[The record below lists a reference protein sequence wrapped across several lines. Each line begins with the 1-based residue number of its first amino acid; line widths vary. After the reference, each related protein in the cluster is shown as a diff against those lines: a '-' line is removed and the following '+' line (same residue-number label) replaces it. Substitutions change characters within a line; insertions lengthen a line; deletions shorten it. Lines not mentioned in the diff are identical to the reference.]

1 MEHNAQFWNIFDMI
15 SIIGYPLVAWVSYKA
30 GHTSGMLDTIEAL
43 HRQGLIQLEE
53 EGEKT

>member
-30 GHTSGMLDTIEAL
+30 GRTSGMLDTIEAL

-53 EGEKT
+53 QGEKT